1 MKPSFTR
8 LRVLAVFCILGV
20 FVAGARPQDGQ
31 SKDEIHVLFIGNSL
45 TYVNDLPKMVAELA
59 KAGKQRPL
67 RYERETPGGCT
78 LEKHWKDG
86 RALAKIQSRKWD
98 IVVLQDHS
106 QGPLQKRDS
115 MFDYGRKLDAE
126 IKKNGAK
133 TILYLTWA
141 LRNKPDDQAKIG
153 KAYLDLSKELKAQV
167 APVGIAWAMALKAD
181 KRLVLHQPDQKH
193 PLPTGTYLAACVFYA
208 TIYGK
213 SPEGLPGG
221 FGRLTDNEARPLQ
234 AIAWKAVQAT
244 DKGAAS
250 GQEKPLVDLIPTLD
264 DE

>member
-1 MKPSFTR
+1 MKPTFPR
-8 LRVLAVFCILGV
+8 LRFLAVFCLLGV
-20 FVAGARPQDGQ
+20 FVTPAQPQVGQ

-86 RALAKIQSRKWD
+86 KALAKIRSRKWD
-98 IVVLQDHS
+98 FVVLQDHS
-106 QGPLQKRDS
+106 QGALQKRDA
-115 MFDYGRKLDAE
+115 MFEYGRKLDSE

-141 LRNKPDDQAKIG
+141 LQNKPNVQPTIS

-167 APVGIAWAMALKAD
+167 APVGIAWAMALQAD
-181 KRLVLHQPDQKH
+181 KKLVLHQTLHFLSSFLLRSRAGPRG
-193 PLPTGTYLAACVFYA
+193 PTGPGFFAGSPRAPLRLEILLRDTYGARRCACPHAMAYDPCHPMGSAAY
-208 TIYGK
+208 
-213 SPEGLPGG
+213 P
-221 FGRLTDNEARPLQ
+221 LTL
-234 AIAWKAVQAT
+234 
-244 DKGAAS
+244 
-250 GQEKPLVDLIPTLD
+250 
-264 DE
+264 